1 LQLNEELSLGL
12 RYSAFQRTLSI
23 PDQYNNCTVYP
34 YASDP
39 TYVANPTG
47 VNCVTDGESSLAIK
61 QATGTTIT
69 SLVGYTL
76 AYNAL
81 DNVRDPTQGF
91 YAALNQDFAGA
102 GGDVRYV
109 RTSGEARAYY
119 PVYGDFVF
127 MVKAQGGNVMAW
139 GGDQLRMLD
148 QFFLG
153 PTLVRGFA
161 PAGIGPRDLTPGTFT
176 QDALGG
182 TMYWG
187 TTAEIQFPLFFL
199 PKDLGIKAAV
209 FGDAGSLWGYRG
221 ATVFPGLVAA
231 APGAPYN
238 CPNGSVVNPGD
249 AATICVADSSKIR
262 SSAGVSVIWAS
273 PFGPLRF
280 DFGFALT
287 KEPYD
292 RTQVFRFGGG
302 GRF

>member
-1 LQLNEELSLGL
+1 
-12 RYSAFQRTLSI
+12 LSI
-23 PDQYNNCTVYP
+23 PTAFNNCTAYP
-34 YASDP
+34 YTSDP
-39 TYVANPTG
+39 TVILNPNG
-47 VNCVTDGESSLAIK
+47 PNCITDGESSLAIK
-61 QATGTTIT
+61 QAVGTTIT
-69 SLVGYTL
+69 SLLGYTL

-102 GGDVRYV
+102 GGDVQYV
-109 RTSGEARAYY
+109 RTTGEARAYY
-119 PVYGDFVF
+119 PIYGDFVF
-127 MVKAQGGNVMAW
+127 MAKAQGGNIMAW

-148 QFFLG
+148 HFFLG
-153 PTLVRGFA
+153 PTVVRGFQ
-161 PAGIGPRDLTPGTFT
+161 PAGIGPRDLTPGSLT

-209 FGDAGSLWGYRG
+209 FADAGSLWDYKG
-221 ATVFPGLVAA
+221 ATVFPNSGLTAA
-231 APGAPYN
+231 AAYN
-238 CPNGSVVNPGD
+238 CPNGTTVALGAP
-249 AATICVADSSKIR
+249 ATICVGDSGSIR
-262 SSAGVSVIWAS
+262 TSAGVSIIWAS
-273 PFGPLRF
+273 PFGPMRF
-280 DFGFALT
+280 DFGFALA